1 VERAESRAAHD
12 FAQKLIDDMTAS
24 EEASGLV
31 DRADRELERLLERRY
46 DPRDGEA
53 LLEPTYAESVRR
65 YNAKL
70 QAANRE
76 MWTQFHRE
84 QAERHHATL
93 ERLIQDHE
101 RRAEELCED

>member
-1 VERAESRAAHD
+1 MKARRGKEVSSSDARA
-12 FAQKLIDDMTAS
+12 
-24 EEASGLV
+24 G
-31 DRADRELERLLERRY
+31 RELERLITKRH

-53 LLEPTYAESVRR
+53 LLEPSYAESVRR

-84 QAERHHATL
+84 QAERHRATL
-93 ERLIQDHE
+93 ERLIQVHE
-101 RRAEELCED
+101 RRAEELLTKEGESSHVRSTKQD